1 MSAAAARSNGANA
14 KLRRD
19 HAMVRLYR
27 VMMLAVDGVPPYAN
41 LGIPSAALREGCG
54 TPFTTSEVTDELSAA
69 SHGSAR
75 A

>member
-1 MSAAAARSNGANA
+1 
-14 KLRRD
+14 
-19 HAMVRLYR
+19 MVRLYR